1 MLVEFK
7 ERADEHS
14 TNFNKQIENIENK
27 QSELKNIIIKITKN
41 AAEWIS
47 SRLDKTEETIVI

>member
-7 ERADEHS
+7 ERADEHI

>member
-7 ERADEHS
+7 ERTDEHS